1 MYEDDYNASLVSP
14 DSEVTN
20 PFSSPQT
27 HSPHDNREQQP
38 YDDRNRNDYRQ
49 NAPRQQQGQQQRR
62 RQPEAAPRRKQPRT
76 SIGFFDFLAD
86 RRFHVALGIFL
97 ILAATYLTVSAISY
111 LNTAPEDQSEVIAN
125 TLDGI
130 VADPDADIE
139 NVGGPAGALAS
150 HYLITLG
157 LGVGAFPL
165 LIWMILCGI
174 SLLGLRKCK
183 FWSMTFKALLFAV
196 TLSLSV
202 GFITYG
208 LDITIP
214 LGGFHG
220 RYINTW
226 LMERIGWIGTALVSL
241 LFIGFVA
248 AVYFYDLLKIY
259 QNYRKRVQA
268 IKERMREAR
277 EAREEER
284 RKVQEAMKAS
294 ELGKEEDAKAAP
306 KTPDST
312 KIDLFTDIPE
322 DIPAPTAT
330 TRPTETA
337 QATEAIKAT
346 EPTTDSPEITQTKEA
361 IKAIEAT
368 DPTPQ
373 APKAIKT

>member
-20 PFSSPQT
+20 PFSSAQT
-27 HSPHDNREQQP
+27 RPAPDNREQQH

-49 NAPRQQQGQQQRR
+49 NAPQQQPGPQQQQQRR
-62 RQPEAAPRRKQPRT
+62 RQPDPAPRRKPVRT
-76 SIGFFDFLAD
+76 SIGFLDFLTD

-111 LNTAPEDQSEVIAN
+111 LNTAPEDQSEVISN

-130 VADPDADIE
+130 VADPDAEIE

-196 TLSLSV
+196 TLSLSI

-226 LMERIGWIGTALVSL
+226 LMERIGWIGTALVSI

-277 EAREEER
+277 EAREAER

-306 KTPDST
+306 KSPDAT

-322 DIPAPTAT
+322 DIPPPPTQPIT
-330 TRPTETA
+330 QIKTKKEPERP
-337 QATEAIKAT
+337 QATK
-346 EPTTDSPEITQTKEA
+346 
-361 IKAIEAT
+361 
-368 DPTPQ
+368 
-373 APKAIKT
+373 